1 MTVSTDGVSTGSN
14 SAAGTLLPGFEGTE
28 LPEWLRV
35 RLSDGLA
42 GVCLFATN
50 IASPSQ
56 LRRLTDAIRR
66 ANPRAVIAIDE
77 EGGDVTRLFQAVGSP
92 YPGAAIL
99 GRLDDLQYTREI
111 GERVG
116 RQLRAVGVTLDFAPD
131 ADINSSDDNPVIGT
145 RSFGA
150 DPELVAR
157 HTTAWVEGLQ
167 STGVAASAKHFPGHG
182 DTASDSHLS
191 LPVIDLPLA
200 TLRSRELVPF
210 AAAIA
215 AGTATIMTSHILLP
229 QLDEVPATFSTRILG
244 ELLRGGLGFTGVIVS
259 DALDMHGAS
268 GSAGIPDAAVR
279 ALAAGCDLLCIGTAN
294 TDAQLGEIEAAV
306 AAAVSDGRLPSSRL
320 ADARARVTALGAA
333 GAAGVAVASPVEPV
347 ESEPVESE
355 PVETE
360 PSYSLDR
367 TITAFDISGTAPT
380 PLEARTLV
388 QLDTAANIA
397 VGSAPWGAAAAGA
410 PVLQL
415 GDGDALPSADRQ
427 LVLIGR
433 DNHRRDWTRAAID
446 AARARDP
453 RTLVVDMGWPSA
465 DRRYADV
472 ATFGASRHAGQA
484 LLRWL
489 EHSTGSTGSSGS
501 TSEGTT

>member
-1 MTVSTDGVSTGSN
+1 MSALP

-28 LPEWLRV
+28 LPEWLRT
-35 RLSDGLA
+35 RLSSGLA

-50 IASPSQ
+50 VASPSQ
-56 LRRLTDAIRR
+56 LLELTDAIRA

-77 EGGDVTRLFQAVGSP
+77 EGGDVTRLFQDVGSP

-99 GRLDDLQYTREI
+99 GRLDDLELTRAV

-116 RQLRAVGVTLDFAPD
+116 RQLSAVGATLNFAPD

-157 HTTAWVEGLQ
+157 HTAAWIEGLQ

-182 DTASDSHLS
+182 DTATDSHLA
-191 LPVIDLPLA
+191 LPVVDLPLA
-200 TLRSRELVPF
+200 VLRSRELLPF

-215 AGTATIMTSHILLP
+215 AGTETIMTSHILLP
-229 QLDEVPATFSTRILG
+229 QLDEAPATFSARILG
-244 ELLRGGLGFTGVIVS
+244 ELLRGELGFTGVIVS
-259 DALDMHGAS
+259 DALDMRGAS
-268 GSAGIPDAAVR
+268 GTTGIPDAAVR

-294 TDAQLGEIEAAV
+294 TDAQLGEIEAAI
-306 AAAVSDGRLPSSRL
+306 AASVSDGRLAPARL
-320 ADARARVTALGAA
+320 DDALARVAALGEA
-333 GAAGVAVASPVEPV
+333 GAAMLAHAQAADAHPDPEP
-347 ESEPVESE
+347 EFD
-355 PVETE
+355 
-360 PSYSLDR
+360 LDR
-367 TITAFDISGTAPT
+367 TISAFDVAPGA
-380 PLEARTLV
+380 PAVVGDHQLV

-397 VGSAPWGAAAAGA
+397 VGPAPWGPAAAGA
-410 PVLQL
+410 SVVVLRE
-415 GDGDALPSADRQ
+415 GDPLPAAGPQ

-453 RTLVVDMGWPSA
+453 RTVVVDMGWPSA
-465 DRRYADV
+465 DRRYADI
-472 ATFGASRHAGQA
+472 ATFGASRHVGQA

-489 EHSTGSTGSSGS
+489 DAARV
-501 TSEGTT
+501 EGARS

>member
-1 MTVSTDGVSTGSN
+1 MT

-28 LPEWLRV
+28 LPEWLRA
-35 RLSDGLA
+35 RLAAGLA

-50 IASPSQ
+50 ISSPEQ
-56 LRRLTDAIRR
+56 LRGLTDAIRA
-66 ANPRAVIAIDE
+66 ANPSAVIAIDE

-92 YPGAAIL
+92 FPGAAIL
-99 GRLDDLQYTREI
+99 GRIDDLVYTRQI
-111 GERVG
+111 AERVG
-116 RQLRAVGVTLDFAPD
+116 RQLCAVGVTLDFAPD

-150 DPELVAR
+150 DPALVAR
-157 HTTAWVEGLQ
+157 HTAAWVEGLQ
-167 STGVAASAKHFPGHG
+167 STGVASSAKHFPGHG

-200 TLRSRELVPF
+200 TLRARELVPF
-210 AAAIA
+210 QAAIA

-229 QLDEVPATFSTRILG
+229 QLDRVPATFSPRILG
-244 ELLRGGLGFTGVIVS
+244 ELLREELGFTGVIVS

-268 GSAGIPDAAVR
+268 GSTGIPDAAVR

-306 AAAVSDGRLPSSRL
+306 ATAVSDGRLPPSRL
-320 ADARARVTALGAA
+320 ADALARVAALGAA
-333 GAAGVAVASPVEPV
+333 GAAVASPVEPV
-347 ESEPVESE
+347 ESEHVESE
-355 PVETE
+355 HVETE

-367 TITAFDISGTAPT
+367 TIAAFHIDASAPT
-380 PLEARTLV
+380 PLKARTIV
-388 QLDTAANIA
+388 QLETVANIA
-397 VGSAPWGAAAAGA
+397 VGPAPWGAAAAGA
-410 PVLQL
+410 PVLRVL
-415 GDGDALPSADRQ
+415 DGDAIPETGRQ

-433 DNHRRDWTRAAID
+433 DNHRQGWTRATID

-489 EHSTGSTGSSGS
+489 EEESS
-501 TSEGTT
+501 

>member
-1 MTVSTDGVSTGSN
+1 MTP

-28 LPEWLRV
+28 LPEWLRA
-35 RLSDGLA
+35 RLSNGLA

-50 IASPSQ
+50 VASPSQ
-56 LRRLTDAIRR
+56 LLELTDAIRA

-77 EGGDVTRLFQAVGSP
+77 EGGDVTRLFQDVGSP

-99 GRLDDLQYTREI
+99 GRLDDLELTREV

-116 RQLRAVGVTLDFAPD
+116 RQLRAVGATLNFAPD
-131 ADINSSDDNPVIGT
+131 ADINSSEDNPVIGT

-157 HTTAWVEGLQ
+157 HTAAWIEGLQ

-182 DTASDSHLS
+182 DTATDSHLA
-191 LPVIDLPLA
+191 LPVVELPLEV
-200 TLRSRELVPF
+200 LRSRELLPF

-215 AGTATIMTSHILLP
+215 AGTETIMTSHILLP
-229 QLDEVPATFSTRILG
+229 QLDGVPATFSARILG
-244 ELLRGGLGFTGVIVS
+244 ELLRGELGFSGVIVS
-259 DALDMHGAS
+259 DALDMRGAS
-268 GSAGIPDAAVR
+268 GTTGIPDAAVR

-294 TDAQLGEIEAAV
+294 TDAQLGEIEAAI
-306 AAAVSDGRLPSSRL
+306 AASVSDGRLAPARL
-320 ADARARVTALGAA
+320 DDALARVAALGKAGAAMLAHARAA
-333 GAAGVAVASPVEPV
+333 GAHPDPEP
-347 ESEPVESE
+347 EFD
-355 PVETE
+355 
-360 PSYSLDR
+360 LDR
-367 TITAFDISGTAPT
+367 TISAFDVAGGAP
-380 PLEARTLV
+380 AVVGDHQLV

-397 VGSAPWGAAAAGA
+397 VGPAPWGPAAAGA
-410 PVLQL
+410 DVLVVREGDPLPV
-415 GDGDALPSADRQ
+415 STSQ

-453 RTLVVDMGWPSA
+453 RTVVVDMGWPSA
-465 DRRYADV
+465 DRRYADI
-472 ATFGASRHAGQA
+472 ATFGASRHVGQA

-489 EHSTGSTGSSGS
+489 DAARV
-501 TSEGTT
+501 EGARS

>member
-1 MTVSTDGVSTGSN
+1 MTP

-35 RLSDGLA
+35 WLSNGLA

-50 IASPSQ
+50 VASPSQ
-56 LRRLTDAIRR
+56 LLGLTDAIRA

-77 EGGDVTRLFQAVGSP
+77 EGGDVTRLFQDVGSP
-92 YPGAAIL
+92 YPGAAVL
-99 GRLDDLQYTREI
+99 GRLDDLELTRAV

-116 RQLRAVGVTLDFAPD
+116 QQLRAVGVTLNFAPD

-157 HTTAWVEGLQ
+157 HTAAWIEGLQ

-182 DTASDSHLS
+182 DTATDSHLA
-191 LPVIDLPLA
+191 LPVVDLPLDL
-200 TLRSRELVPF
+200 LRSRELLPF

-215 AGTATIMTSHILLP
+215 AGTETIMTSHILLP
-229 QLDEVPATFSTRILG
+229 QLDEVPATFSARILG
-244 ELLRGGLGFTGVIVS
+244 ELLRGELGFTGLIVS
-259 DALDMHGAS
+259 DALDMRGAS
-268 GSAGIPDAAVR
+268 GTTGIPDAAVR

-294 TDAQLGEIEAAV
+294 TDAQLGEIEAAI
-306 AAAVSDGRLPSSRL
+306 AASVSDGRLAPARL
-320 ADARARVTALGAA
+320 DDALARVAALGKA
-333 GAAGVAVASPVEPV
+333 GAAMLAAARVGSGAHPDPEPRFD
-347 ESEPVESE
+347 
-355 PVETE
+355 
-360 PSYSLDR
+360 LDR
-367 TITAFDISGTAPT
+367 TISAFDVAPGA
-380 PLEARTLV
+380 PAVVGDHQLV

-397 VGSAPWGAAAAGA
+397 VGPAPWGPAAAGA
-410 PVLQL
+410 DVLMVHEGDPLPV
-415 GDGDALPSADRQ
+415 SAAQ

-453 RTLVVDMGWPSA
+453 RTVVVDMGWPSA
-465 DRRYADV
+465 DRRYADI
-472 ATFGASRHAGQA
+472 ATFGASRHVGQA

-489 EHSTGSTGSSGS
+489 AAARV
-501 TSEGTT
+501 EGARS